1 MRQLSLFPPEITLRN
16 GHFGKLSAGC
26 IHGPLPEDTPVI
38 VSNGVGVDSVA
49 LLIELHRLNIVPDAI
64 VTALVGREWFGNE
77 HGRFYEYLPILEQ
90 WLTEVGFPPVTYV
103 WYEMKR
109 RAKYFAYWS
118 LAGNCLANRTLPSIS
133 FWKNHSC
140 SVKYKGAEIDRWVTK
155 AYGER
160 PCYRLVGYDLSEQN
174 RATRFSTKTKR
185 DGPRACDV
193 YVYPLQLLGL
203 DRAGCEATIASA
215 DLPSPG
221 LSSCVFCAAMR
232 PEDID
237 ALRPEALWLIV
248 ILEAHA
254 QINLKKIR
262 GLWGHG
268 ERMTEYI
275 VRRGLLPAAL
285 VAEVWAKWSAAERP
299 SELLDH
305 REIAADEVLFNEVN
319 RMVASSMFM
328 VNTENGCQ
336 WADSNN
342 VRHIIEL

>member
-1 MRQLSLFPPEITLRN
+1 MRQLSLFPPEITLQN
-16 GHFGKLSAGC
+16 GRIC
-26 IHGPLPEDTPVI
+26 GPLPQDSPII
-38 VSNGVGVDSVA
+38 VSNGVGVDSIA
-49 LLIELHRLNIVPDAI
+49 LLIELHRLNVVPDAI

-77 HGRFYEYLPILEQ
+77 HRRFYEYLPILEQ
-90 WLTEVGFPPVTYV
+90 WLTDVGFPAVTYV

-109 RAKYFAYWS
+109 RAKYFAYRS

-140 SVKYKGAEIDRWVTK
+140 SIKFKGAEIDRWVT
-155 AYGER
+155 AQYGAR

-185 DGPRACDV
+185 DGPRARDV

-203 DRAGCEATIASA
+203 DRAGCEAVIASA
-215 DLPSPG
+215 NLPSPG

-232 PEDID
+232 PEEID
-237 ALRPEALWLIV
+237 ALRPEDLWLIV

-254 QINLKKIR
+254 QIKLKKIR

-285 VAEVWAKWSAAERP
+285 VEDVWAKWSAPERP
-299 SELLDH
+299 PELRDNP
-305 REIAADEVLFNEVN
+305 EVVADVVLFNEV
-319 RMVASSMFM
+319 RRLAALCA
-328 VNTENGCQ
+328 GP
-336 WADSNN
+336 DSRAANAAHA
-342 VRHIIEL
+342 VRAA